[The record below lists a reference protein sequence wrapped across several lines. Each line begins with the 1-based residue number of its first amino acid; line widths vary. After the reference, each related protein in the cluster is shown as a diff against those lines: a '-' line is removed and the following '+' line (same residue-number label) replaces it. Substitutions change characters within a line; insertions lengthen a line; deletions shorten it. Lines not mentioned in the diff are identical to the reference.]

1 MIVLEPDQL
10 EDVRRRI
17 QIWQSGATRGW
28 LMTQATGYGK
38 SYTALA
44 ALEWARRAAGKGVVL
59 IVGEVSA
66 LRQWQTYC
74 TEMGLFPN
82 GLLVGEQPEM
92 DRRLAHCPNMDNGWL
107 ITNYKKLEMYQQ
119 FQEVRW
125 FAAVFDEAER
135 YLTNPR
141 SRRYQASLAL
151 DAYYRVTIGAT
162 PLLRHPDRLWPVL
175 QMLEPGEYTG
185 EFNATH
191 LP

>member
-1 MIVLEPDQL
+1 MIAFEPDQL
-10 EDVRRRI
+10 EDVRRRVR
-17 QIWQSGATRGW
+17 IWKSGVTSGW

-44 ALEWARRAAGKGVVL
+44 ALEWARQEAGKGRVL

-74 TEMGLFPN
+74 TELGLFPN
-82 GLLVGEQPEM
+82 GLLAGEQHEM
-92 DRRLAHCPNMDNGWL
+92 DRRLADCLYLDNGWL
-107 ITNYKKLEMYQQ
+107 ITNYRKLEMYQQ
-119 FQEVRW
+119 FQEIGWLAV
-125 FAAVFDEAER
+125 VFDEAER

-151 DAYYRVTIGAT
+151 DATYRVGIGAT

-175 QMLEPGEYTG
+175 QMMEPGEYTG
-185 EFNATH
+185 E
-191 LP
+191 